1 MKTHSPHSLSAN
13 SAFHWGI
20 LSSVSLLHYRSN
32 YYWFHMQ
39 HLFKGT
45 YTGFHRHKTARET
58 CDLEVSWWQH
68 VKGWKLVFGNIYKL
82 MKVSGRPTIWETHSW
97 TYCEKHKVLLVVL
110 PNTVID
116 PGAVV
121 VHFPYAAFANT
132 VREPASLVW
141 RTREW
146 IQVKILLYQP
156 SKATTAAMVHKDNM
170 SRKWRVQHSGKSNF
184 YFTN

>member
-1 MKTHSPHSLSAN
+1 
-13 SAFHWGI
+13 
-20 LSSVSLLHYRSN
+20 
-32 YYWFHMQ
+32 MQ
-39 HLFKGT
+39 HLFGGT
-45 YTGFHRHKTARET
+45 CTGLHRHKKARET

-68 VKGWKLVFGNIYKL
+68 VKGWKLVFGNLYNL

-110 PNTVID
+110 PNTIID

-156 SKATTAAMVHKDNM
+156 SKATTVVMVHKDNM